1 MLEIGEK
8 QKYVVGQEI
17 KVKRTDGSW
26 SDAKVTGVYHSGIDV
41 EFLVGNT
48 FRGQEHGGDPN
59 RKAFKFITTQLYN
72 TNIK

>member
-26 SDAKVTGVYHSGIDV
+26 SDARVIGVYYSGIDV
-41 EFLVGNT
+41 EFLVGET
-48 FRGQEHGGDPN
+48 FRGCKHDGDPN
-59 RKAFKFITTQLYN
+59 RKAYKYITTQNYS
-72 TNIK
+72 THIK